1 MQISANQL
9 SPVLLELNVQVDADR
24 VRAELD
30 KAYQQLARGA
40 TVRGFRKGKAPRKVL
55 RHMFGARVAADVAQR
70 LVDETYA
77 KAVDEQKVQ
86 AVSQPA
92 IESQAVNENGPF
104 SYKARVEILP
114 KIDSVVFEGFKI
126 KRPSITVTDAQIQE
140 QLEAVQRAN
149 STLEPAGESHVA
161 AAGDVATVDFTV
173 SVDGRAIKDASAEN
187 LDLELG
193 QSAVLPE
200 IEAALLG
207 KRPPFQQDVEVAV
220 PAGSA
225 HPDLRGKKA
234 IFAIVLRDLKTRVL
248 PAIDDEFAKDLGE
261 FDNLDALKKSISD
274 DLAKRLEESA
284 DNVVAQGLVAE
295 LVKANPIQVPPTLVQ
310 QQYRVTEQEL
320 LRQARSQ
327 GGRNQQLTPEARR
340 SVEQDSEIK
349 VRAGLLMAEI
359 AKAKGIQVGPADIE
373 EGLKGL
379 ADQSG
384 KNLAKLKA
392 EYATQQKREMLVGM
406 ILENKVLDIIEAA
419 AQIEQE

>member
-9 SPVLLELNVQVDADR
+9 SPVLLELNVEVDADR

-86 AVSQPA
+86 AVSRPA
-92 IESQAVNENGPF
+92 IESQAVNENEPF

-114 KIDSVVFEGFKI
+114 KIDSVVFEGFKV
-126 KRPSITVTDAQIQE
+126 KRPSTSVTDAQVQE

-161 AAGDVATVDFTV
+161 AAGDVVTVDFTV
-173 SVDGRAIKDASAEN
+173 SVDGRQIKDASAEN

-200 IEAALLG
+200 IEAALTG
-207 KRPPFQQDVEVAV
+207 QRPGFQQDVEVAV
-220 PAGSA
+220 PAASA

-234 IFAIVLRDLKTRVL
+234 MFALVLRDLKTRVL

-261 FDNLDALKKSISD
+261 FDDLAALKKSITD
-274 DLAKRLEESA
+274 DLTKRLEESA
-284 DNVVAQGLVAE
+284 DNTVAQVLVAE

-327 GGRNQQLTPEARR
+327 GRGQQLSAEARR
-340 SVEQDSEIK
+340 SVEQDSEVK

-379 ADQSG
+379 AEQTG

>member
-30 KAYQQLARGA
+30 KAYQELARGA
-40 TVRGFRKGKAPRKVL
+40 TVRGFRRGKAPRKVL

-86 AVSQPA
+86 TVSRPA
-92 IESQAVNENGPF
+92 IESQAVNENEPF

-114 KIDSVVFEGFKI
+114 KIDNVVFEGFKV
-126 KRPSITVTDAQIQE
+126 KRPSVTVTEEKIDE
-140 QLEAVQRAN
+140 QLKAVQRAN
-149 STLEPAGESHVA
+149 STLEPANETHLA
-161 AAGDVATVDFTV
+161 AAGDVVTVDFTV
-173 SVDGRAIKDASAEN
+173 SVDGRQVKDASAEN

-207 KRPPFQQDVEVAV
+207 QRPPFQADVEVAV

-225 HPDLRGKKA
+225 HPELKGKKA
-234 IFAIVLRDLKTRVL
+234 IFALSLRDLKTRVL
-248 PAIDDEFAKDLGE
+248 PQIDDEFAKDLGD
-261 FDNLDALKKSISD
+261 FDDLAALKKSISE
-274 DLAKRLEESA
+274 DLAKRLEEAA
-284 DNVVAQGLVAE
+284 DNVVAQVLVAE
-295 LVKANPIQVPPTLVQ
+295 LVKANPIEVPPTLVQ
-310 QQYRVTEQEL
+310 QQFRVTEQEVV
-320 LRQARSQ
+320 RQSRAQ
-327 GGRNQQLTPEARR
+327 GRGQALSAEMRK
-340 SVEQDSEIK
+340 SIEQDSEIK

-359 AKAKGIQVGPADIE
+359 AKSKGIQVGAPDLE

-379 ADQSG
+379 AEQTG

-419 AQIEQE
+419 AQIEQAV

>member
-9 SPVLLELNVQVDADR
+9 SPVLLELNVEVDADR
-24 VRAELD
+24 VREELD

-40 TVRGFRKGKAPRKVL
+40 AVRGFRRGKAPRKVL

-77 KAVDEQKVQ
+77 KAVEEQKVQ
-86 AVSQPA
+86 TVSRPA
-92 IESQAVNENGPF
+92 IESQAVNENEPF
-104 SYKARVEILP
+104 TYKARVEILP
-114 KIDSVVFEGFKI
+114 KIDSVSYEGFKV
-126 KRPSITVTDAQIQE
+126 KRPSCVVSDEKLEE
-140 QLEAVQRAN
+140 QLKIVQRAN

-173 SVDGRAIKDASAEN
+173 SVDGRQIKDASAEN

-200 IEAALLG
+200 IENALLG
-207 KRPPFQQDVEVAV
+207 QRPPFQADIEVAV
-220 PAGSA
+220 PASSS
-225 HPDLRGKKA
+225 HPELKGKTA
-234 IFAIVLRDLKTRVL
+234 VFSLVLRDLKTRVL
-248 PAIDDEFAKDLGE
+248 PEIDDEFAKDLGE
-261 FDNLDALKKSISD
+261 FDDLAALKKSIAD
-274 DLAKRLEESA
+274 DLGKRLEEEA
-284 DNVVAQGLVAE
+284 DNVVAQVLVAE

-310 QQYRVTEQEL
+310 QQFKVTEQEVV
-320 LRQARSQ
+320 RQARAQ
-327 GGRNQQLTPEARR
+327 GRGQQLSAEMRR
-340 SVEQDSEIK
+340 SIEQDSEVK

-359 AKAKGIQVGPADIE
+359 AKAKGIQVGQADLE

-379 ADQSG
+379 ADQTG

-392 EYATQQKREMLVGM
+392 EYSSQQKREMLVGM
-406 ILENKVLDIIEAA
+406 ILENKVLDIIEEA

>member
-24 VRAELD
+24 VREELD

-77 KAVDEQKVQ
+77 KALDEQKVQ
-86 AVSQPA
+86 TVSRPA
-92 IESQAVNENGPF
+92 IESQAVNENEPF

-114 KIDSVVFEGFKI
+114 KIDAVVFEGFQV
-126 KRPSITVTDAQIQE
+126 KRPSTTVTDEQIDE
-140 QLEAVQRAN
+140 QLKAVQRAN
-149 STLEPAGESHVA
+149 STLEPASEDHLA
-161 AAGDVATVDFTV
+161 AAGDVVTVDFAV
-173 SVDGRAIKDASAEN
+173 RVDGREIKDASAEN

-200 IEAALLG
+200 IEGALLG

-220 PAGSA
+220 PSSST

-234 IFAIVLRDLKTRVL
+234 TFAIVLRDLKTRVL
-248 PAIDDEFAKDLGE
+248 PQIDDEFAKDLGE
-261 FDNLDALKKSISD
+261 FDDLAALKKSISD
-274 DLAKRLEESA
+274 DLQKRLEESA
-284 DNVVAQGLVAE
+284 DNVVAQVLVAE

-310 QQYRVTEQEL
+310 QQYRVTEQEV
-320 LRQARSQ
+320 LRQSRAQ
-327 GGRNQQLTPEARR
+327 GRGQQLSAETRK
-340 SVEQDSEIK
+340 SIEQDSEVK

-379 ADQSG
+379 AEQTG

-419 AQIEQE
+419 AQIERE

>member
-24 VRAELD
+24 VREELD

-40 TVRGFRKGKAPRKVL
+40 TVRGFRRGKAPRKVL
-55 RHMFGARVAADVAQR
+55 RHMFGARIAADVAQR

-86 AVSQPA
+86 AVSRPA
-92 IESQAVNENGPF
+92 IESQAVNENEPF
-104 SYKARVEILP
+104 TYKARVEILP
-114 KIDSVVFEGFKI
+114 KIDSVTFEGFKV
-126 KRPSITVTDAQIQE
+126 KRPSVTVTDEKIEE
-140 QLEAVQRAN
+140 QLKLVQRAN
-149 STLEPAGESHVA
+149 STLEPAGPSHVA
-161 AAGDVATVDFTV
+161 GPGDVATVDFTV
-173 SVDGRAIKDASAEN
+173 SVDGRQIKDASAEN

-207 KRPPFQQDVEVAV
+207 QRPPFQADVEVAV
-220 PAGSA
+220 PAGSS
-225 HPDLRGKKA
+225 HPDLKGKKA
-234 IFAIVLRDLKTRVL
+234 SFSIVMRDLKTRVL

-261 FDNLDALKKSISD
+261 FDDLAALKKSISD
-274 DLAKRLEESA
+274 DLAKRLEEAA
-284 DNVVAQGLVAE
+284 DNVVAQVLVAE
-295 LVKANPIQVPPTLVQ
+295 LVKANPIAVPPTLVQ
-310 QQYRVTEQEL
+310 QQFRVTEQEVV
-320 LRQARSQ
+320 RQSRAQ
-327 GGRNQQLTPEARR
+327 GRGQQLSAEMRK
-340 SVEQDSEIK
+340 SIEQDSEIK

-359 AKAKGIQVGPADIE
+359 AKAKGIQVGAADLE

-379 ADQSG
+379 AEQTG

>member
-9 SPVLLELNVQVDADR
+9 SPVLLELNIQVDADR
-24 VRAELD
+24 VREELD

-40 TVRGFRKGKAPRKVL
+40 TVRGFRRGKAPRKVL
-55 RHMFGARVAADVAQR
+55 RHMFGARIAADVAQR

-86 AVSQPA
+86 AVSRPA
-92 IESQAVNENGPF
+92 IESQAVSENEPF
-104 SYKARVEILP
+104 TYKARVEILP
-114 KIDSVVFEGFKI
+114 KIDSVTFEGFKV
-126 KRPSITVTDAQIQE
+126 KRPSVTVTDEKIDE
-140 QLEAVQRAN
+140 QLKLVQRAN
-149 STLEPAGESHVA
+149 STLEPAGASHVA
-161 AAGDVATVDFTV
+161 GPGDVATVDFTV
-173 SVDGRAIKDASAEN
+173 SVDGRQIKDASAEN

-207 KRPPFQQDVEVAV
+207 QRPPFQADVEVAV
-220 PAGSA
+220 PAGSS
-225 HPDLRGKKA
+225 HPDLKGKTA
-234 IFAIVLRDLKTRVL
+234 TFAIVMRDLKTRVL
-248 PAIDDEFAKDLGE
+248 PEIDDEFAKDLGE
-261 FDNLDALKKSISD
+261 FDDLAALKKSISD
-274 DLAKRLEESA
+274 DLAKRLEEAA
-284 DNVVAQGLVAE
+284 DNVVAQVLVAE

-310 QQYRVTEQEL
+310 QQFRVTEQEVV
-320 LRQARSQ
+320 RQSRSQ
-327 GGRNQQLTPEARR
+327 GRGQQLSAEMRR
-340 SVEQDSEIK
+340 SIEQDSEVK

-359 AKAKGIQVGPADIE
+359 AKAKGIQVGAADLE

-379 ADQSG
+379 AEQTG

>member
-9 SPVLLELNVQVDADR
+9 SPVLLELNVEVDADR

-70 LVDETYA
+70 LVDETYS

-86 AVSQPA
+86 AVSRPA
-92 IESQAVNENGPF
+92 IESQAINENEPF

-114 KIDSVVFEGFKI
+114 KIDNVVFEGFKV
-126 KRPSITVTDAQIQE
+126 KRPSTTVTDEQIEE
-140 QLEAVQRAN
+140 QLKAVQRAN
-149 STLEPAGESHVA
+149 STLEPAAESHVA
-161 AAGDVATVDFTV
+161 AAGDVVTVDFTV
-173 SVDGRAIKDASAEN
+173 SVDGRPVKDASAEN

-200 IEAALLG
+200 LEAALIG
-207 KRPPFQQDVEVAV
+207 QRPPFEKDVEVAV
-220 PAGSA
+220 PSSST

-234 IFAIVLRDLKTRVL
+234 VFSIVLRDLKTRVL
-248 PAIDDEFAKDLGE
+248 PPIDDEFAKDLGE
-261 FDNLDALKKSISD
+261 FDDLAALKKSISE
-274 DLAKRLEESA
+274 DLTKRLEESA
-284 DNVVAQGLVAE
+284 DNSVAQVLVAE
-295 LVKANPIQVPPTLVQ
+295 LVKANPIEVPPTLVQ
-310 QQYRVTEQEL
+310 QQYRVTEQEV
-320 LRQARSQ
+320 LRQSRAQ
-327 GGRNQQLTPEARR
+327 GRGQQLSAEMRR
-340 SVEQDSEIK
+340 SIEQDSEIK

-379 ADQSG
+379 AEQSG

-406 ILENKVLDIIEAA
+406 ILENKVLDIIEGA
-419 AQIEQE
+419 AQIERE

>member
-9 SPVLLELNVQVDADR
+9 SPVLLELSVQIDADR

-86 AVSQPA
+86 AVSRPA
-92 IESQAVNENGPF
+92 IESQAISENEPF

-114 KIDSVVFEGFKI
+114 KIESVVFEGFKV
-126 KRPSITVTDAQIQE
+126 KRPSITVTDAQVQE

-161 AAGDVATVDFTV
+161 AAGDVVTVDFTV
-173 SVDGRAIKDASAEN
+173 SVDGRPIKDASADN

-207 KRPPFQQDVEVAV
+207 QRPPFQTEVEVAV
-220 PAGSA
+220 PATSA
-225 HPDLRGKKA
+225 HPELRGKKA
-234 IFAIVLRDLKTRVL
+234 LFAIVLRDLKTRVL

-261 FDNLDALKKSISD
+261 FDDLGALKKSISD
-274 DLAKRLEESA
+274 DLTKRLEEQA
-284 DNVVAQGLVAE
+284 DNAVAQVLVAE

-320 LRQARSQ
+320 LRQARNQ
-327 GGRNQQLTPEARR
+327 GRGQQLSAEARR
-340 SVEQDSEIK
+340 SVEQDSEVK

-379 ADQSG
+379 AEQSG

-406 ILENKVLDIIEAA
+406 ILENKVLDIIEGA

>member
-1 MQISANQL
+1 MLISANQL

-92 IESQAVNENGPF
+92 IESQAVNENEPF

-114 KIDSVVFEGFKI
+114 KIESVVFEGFQV
-126 KRPSITVTDAQIQE
+126 KRPSTTVTDEQIDE
-140 QLEAVQRAN
+140 QLKAVQRAN
-149 STLEPAGESHVA
+149 STLEPAGEAHVA
-161 AAGDVATVDFTV
+161 AAGDVVTVDFAV
-173 SVDGRAIKDASAEN
+173 SVDGRPVKDANAEN
-187 LDLELG
+187 LDIELG
-193 QSAVLPE
+193 QSNVLPE

-207 KRPPFQQDVEVAV
+207 QRPPFQADVEVAV
-220 PAGSA
+220 PAAAA

-234 IFAIVLRDLKTRVL
+234 VFAIVLRDLKTRVL
-248 PAIDDEFAKDLGE
+248 PQLDDEFAKDLGDFE
-261 FDNLDALKKSISD
+261 DLAALKKSISD
-274 DLAKRLEESA
+274 DLGKRLEESA
-284 DNVVAQGLVAE
+284 DNTVAQVLVAE

-310 QQYRVTEQEL
+310 QQYRVTEQEI
-320 LRQARSQ
+320 LRQSRAQ
-327 GGRNQQLTPEARR
+327 GRGQQLSAEMRR
-340 SVEQDSEIK
+340 NIEQDSEVK

-379 ADQSG
+379 ADQTG

-419 AQIEQE
+419 AQIERQ

>member
-9 SPVLLELNVQVDADR
+9 SPVLLELSVQIDADR

-86 AVSQPA
+86 AVSRPA
-92 IESQAVNENGPF
+92 IESQAISENEPF

-114 KIDSVVFEGFKI
+114 KIESVVFEGFKV
-126 KRPSITVTDAQIQE
+126 KRPSITVTEAQVQE

-149 STLEPAGESHVA
+149 STLEPAGQSHVA
-161 AAGDVATVDFTV
+161 AAGDVVTVDFTV
-173 SVDGRAIKDASAEN
+173 SVDGRPIKDASADN

-207 KRPPFQQDVEVAV
+207 QRPPFQTEVEVAV
-220 PAGSA
+220 PATSA
-225 HPDLRGKKA
+225 HPELRGKKA
-234 IFAIVLRDLKTRVL
+234 LFAIVLRDLKTRVL

-261 FDNLDALKKSISD
+261 FDDLGALKKSISD
-274 DLAKRLEESA
+274 DLTKRLEEQA
-284 DNVVAQGLVAE
+284 DNAVAQVLVAE

-320 LRQARSQ
+320 LRQARNQ
-327 GGRNQQLTPEARR
+327 GRGQQLSAEARR
-340 SVEQDSEIK
+340 SVEQDSEVK

-379 ADQSG
+379 AEQSG

-406 ILENKVLDIIEAA
+406 ILENKVLDIIEGA

>member
-1 MQISANQL
+1 MQISANHL

-86 AVSQPA
+86 AVSRPD
-92 IESQAVNENGPF
+92 IESQAINENEPF
-104 SYKARVEILP
+104 TYKARVEVLP
-114 KIDSVVFEGFKI
+114 KIESVVFEGFKV
-126 KRPSITVTDAQIQE
+126 KRPSVTVTEAQIQE

-173 SVDGRAIKDASAEN
+173 SVDGRPIKDASAEN

-200 IEAALLG
+200 IEAALIG
-207 KRPPFQQDVEVAV
+207 QRPPFQKDVEVAV

-225 HPDLRGKKA
+225 HPDLRGKTA
-234 IFAIVLRDLKTRVL
+234 VFSIVLRDLKTRVL

-261 FDNLDALKKSISD
+261 FDDLAALKKSISD
-274 DLAKRLEESA
+274 DLQKRLEESA
-284 DNVVAQGLVAE
+284 DNTVAQVLVAE
-295 LVKANPIQVPPTLVQ
+295 LVKQNPIQVPPTLVQ

-327 GGRNQQLTPEARR
+327 GRGQQLSAEARR
-340 SVEQDSEIK
+340 SVEQDSEVK

-359 AKAKGIQVGPADIE
+359 AKAKSIQVGPADIE

-379 ADQSG
+379 AEQTG

>member
-1 MQISANQL
+1 MQISANHL
-9 SPVLLELNVQVDADR
+9 SPVLLELNVQIDAER

-86 AVSQPA
+86 AVSRPA
-92 IESQAVNENGPF
+92 IESQAVNENEPF
-104 SYKARVEILP
+104 SYKARVEVLP
-114 KIDSVVFEGFKI
+114 KIDSVVFEGFKV
-126 KRPSITVTDAQIQE
+126 KRPSTTVTEAQIQE

-161 AAGDVATVDFTV
+161 AAGDVVTVDFTV
-173 SVDGRAIKDASAEN
+173 SVDGRPIKDASADN

-207 KRPPFQQDVEVAV
+207 QRPPFQKEVEVAV
-220 PAGSA
+220 PATST
-225 HPDLRGKKA
+225 HPELRGKKA
-234 IFAIVLRDLKTRVL
+234 TFAIVLRDLKTRVL

-261 FDNLDALKKSISD
+261 FDDLAALKKSISD
-274 DLAKRLEESA
+274 DLTKRLEEQA
-284 DNVVAQGLVAE
+284 DNVVAQVLVAE
-295 LVKANPIQVPPTLVQ
+295 LVKANPIEVPPTLVQ

-320 LRQARSQ
+320 LRQARGQ
-327 GGRNQQLTPEARR
+327 GRGQQLSAEARR

-379 ADQSG
+379 AEQSG

>member
-9 SPVLLELNVQVDADR
+9 SPVLLELSVQVDADR

-92 IESQAVNENGPF
+92 IESQAVNENEPF

-114 KIDSVVFEGFKI
+114 KIDSVVFEGFKV
-126 KRPSITVTDAQIQE
+126 KRPSVQVTDEQIDE
-140 QLEAVQRAN
+140 QLKAVQRAN
-149 STLEPAGESHVA
+149 STLEPAGDAHVA
-161 AAGDVATVDFTV
+161 AAGDVVTVDFTV
-173 SVDGRAIKDASAEN
+173 SVDGRQIKDASAEN

-200 IEAALLG
+200 IEAALIG
-207 KRPPFQQDVEVAV
+207 QRPPFQQDVEVAV

-225 HPDLRGKKA
+225 HPELRGKKA
-234 IFAIVLRDLKTRVL
+234 TFSLVLRDLKTRVL

-261 FDNLDALKKSISD
+261 FDDLAALKKSISE
-274 DLAKRLEESA
+274 DLGKRLEESA
-284 DNVVAQGLVAE
+284 DNTVAQVLVAE

-327 GGRNQQLTPEARR
+327 GGRQQLSAEVRR
-340 SVEQDSEIK
+340 SIEQDSEIK

-359 AKAKGIQVGPADIE
+359 AKAKGIQVGPADID

-379 ADQSG
+379 AEQSG

>member
-9 SPVLLELNVQVDADR
+9 SPVLLELNVQIDADR

-77 KAVDEQKVQ
+77 QAVDEQKVQ
-86 AVSQPA
+86 AVSRPA
-92 IESQAVNENGPF
+92 IESQAVSENEPF
-104 SYKARVEILP
+104 SYKARVEVLP
-114 KIDSVVFEGFKI
+114 KIESVVYEGFKV
-126 KRPSITVTDAQIQE
+126 KRPSTTVTEAAIQE

-149 STLEPAGESHVA
+149 STLEPAGEAHLA
-161 AAGDVATVDFTV
+161 AAGDVVTVDFTV
-173 SVDGRAIKDASAEN
+173 SVDGRPVNDASAEN

-193 QSAVLPE
+193 QSAILPE

-207 KRPPFQQDVEVAV
+207 QRPPFQQDVEVAV
-220 PAGSA
+220 PSSSG
-225 HPDLRGKKA
+225 HPVLRGKKA
-234 IFAIVLRDLKTRVL
+234 VFSLVLRDLKTRVL
-248 PAIDDEFAKDLGE
+248 PALDDEFAKDLGE
-261 FDNLDALKKSISD
+261 FDDLAALKKSIGD
-274 DLAKRLEESA
+274 ELQKRLDESA
-284 DNVVAQGLVAE
+284 DNVVAQVLVAE

-310 QQYRVTEQEL
+310 QQYRVTEQEVV
-320 LRQARSQ
+320 RQARSQ
-327 GGRNQQLTPEARR
+327 GRGQQLSAETRR
-340 SVEQDSEIK
+340 SIEQDSEIK

-359 AKAKGIQVGPADIE
+359 AKAKGIQVGPADLD

-379 ADQSG
+379 ADQTG

>member
-9 SPVLLELNVQVDADR
+9 SPVLLELNVQIDADR

-86 AVSQPA
+86 TVSRPA
-92 IESQAVNENGPF
+92 IESQAVNENEPF

-114 KIDSVVFEGFKI
+114 KIESVVFEGFKV
-126 KRPSITVTDAQIQE
+126 KRPSVTVTDAQIQE

-161 AAGDVATVDFTV
+161 AAGDVVTVDFTV
-173 SVDGRAIKDASAEN
+173 SVDGRPIKDASAEN

-207 KRPPFQQDVEVAV
+207 QRPPFQADVEVAV
-220 PAGSA
+220 PATSA
-225 HPDLRGKKA
+225 HPELRGKKA
-234 IFAIVLRDLKTRVL
+234 KFAIVLRDLKTRVL

-261 FDNLDALKKSISD
+261 FDDLAALKKSISE
-274 DLAKRLEESA
+274 DLAKRLEEQA
-284 DNVVAQGLVAE
+284 DNVVAQVLVAE

-320 LRQARSQ
+320 LRQARNQ
-327 GGRNQQLTPEARR
+327 GRGQQLSAEARR

-379 ADQSG
+379 AEQSG

-406 ILENKVLDIIEAA
+406 ILENKVLDIIETA

>member
-9 SPVLLELNVQVDADR
+9 SPVLLELNVQVEADR

-77 KAVDEQKVQ
+77 KAVGEQHVQ

-92 IESQAVNENGPF
+92 IESQAITENEPF

-114 KIDSVVFEGFKI
+114 KIDNVVFEGFKV
-126 KRPSITVTDAQIQE
+126 KRPSTTVTEEQIQE

-149 STLEPAGESHVA
+149 STLEPAAESHVA
-161 AAGDVATVDFTV
+161 AAGDVVTLDFTV
-173 SVDGRAIKDASAEN
+173 SVDGRPIKDASAEN

-193 QSAVLPE
+193 QSSVLPE
-200 IEAALLG
+200 IEAALIG

-220 PAGSA
+220 PQGSS
-225 HPDLRGKKA
+225 HPELRGKKA

-248 PAIDDEFAKDLGE
+248 PPIDDEFAKDLGE
-261 FDNLDALKKSISD
+261 FDDLAALKKSISD
-274 DLAKRLEESA
+274 DLSKRLEESA
-284 DNVVAQGLVAE
+284 DNVVAQVLVAE
-295 LVKANPIQVPPTLVQ
+295 LVKANPIVVPPTLVQ
-310 QQYRVTEQEL
+310 QQYRVTEQEV
-320 LRQARSQ
+320 LRQARAQ
-327 GGRNQQLTPEARR
+327 GRGQQLSAETRK
-340 SVEQDSEIK
+340 SIEQDSEIK

-359 AKAKGIQVGPADIE
+359 AKAKGIQVGQPDIE

-379 ADQSG
+379 AEQSG

-419 AQIEQE
+419 AQIERE

>member
-9 SPVLLELNVQVDADR
+9 SPVLLELNVEVDAER

-77 KAVDEQKVQ
+77 KALDEQKVQ
-86 AVSQPA
+86 TVSQPA
-92 IESQAVNENGPF
+92 IESQAVNENEPF

-114 KIDSVVFEGFKI
+114 KIDSVVFEGFQV
-126 KRPSITVTDAQIQE
+126 KRPSSTVTDQQIDE
-140 QLEAVQRAN
+140 QLQAVQRAN
-149 STLEPAGESHVA
+149 STLEPASESHVA
-161 AAGDVATVDFTV
+161 TAGDVVTVDFTV
-173 SVDGRAIKDASAEN
+173 SVDGRPVKDASAEN

-193 QSAVLPE
+193 QSSVLPE

-207 KRPPFQQDVEVAV
+207 QRPPFQKDVEVAV
-220 PAGSA
+220 PSTST

-234 IFAIVLRDLKTRVL
+234 VFSMTLRDLKTRVL

-261 FDNLDALKKSISD
+261 FDDLAALRKSISE
-274 DLAKRLEESA
+274 DLGKRLDESA
-284 DNVVAQGLVAE
+284 DNAVAQALVAE
-295 LVKANPIQVPPTLVQ
+295 LVKANPIQVPPSLVQ
-310 QQYRVTEQEL
+310 QQYKVTEQEV
-320 LRQARSQ
+320 LRQSRAQ
-327 GGRNQQLTPEARR
+327 GRGQQLSADTRR
-340 SVEQDSEIK
+340 SIEQDSEIK

-359 AKAKGIQVGPADIE
+359 AKAKGIQVGPADID

-379 ADQSG
+379 AEQTG

-392 EYATQQKREMLVGM
+392 EYSTQQKREMLVGM

>member
-9 SPVLLELNVQVDADR
+9 SPVLLELSVEVDADR

-77 KAVDEQKVQ
+77 KAVGEQQVQ

-92 IESQAVNENGPF
+92 IESQTISENEPF

-114 KIDSVVFEGFKI
+114 KIESVVFEGFKV
-126 KRPSITVTDAQIQE
+126 KRPSTTVTDEQIKE
-140 QLEAVQRAN
+140 QLEAVRRAN
-149 STLEPAGESHVA
+149 STLEPAADSHVA
-161 AAGDVATVDFTV
+161 APGDVVTVDFTV
-173 SVDGRAIKDASAEN
+173 SVDGRPVKDASAEN

-200 IEAALLG
+200 IEAALIG

-220 PAGSA
+220 PAASS

-234 IFAIVLRDLKTRVL
+234 IFSLILRDLKTRVL

-261 FDNLDALKKSISD
+261 FDNLAALEQSIRE
-274 DLAKRLEESA
+274 DLTKRLEESA
-284 DNVVAQGLVAE
+284 DNVVAQVLVAE
-295 LVKANPIQVPPTLVQ
+295 LVKANPIVVPPTLVQ
-310 QQYRVTEQEL
+310 QQYRVTEQEVL
-320 LRQARSQ
+320 KQSRAQ
-327 GGRNQQLTPEARR
+327 GRGQQLSAETRR
-340 SVEQDSEIK
+340 SIEQDSEIK

-359 AKAKGIQVGPADIE
+359 AKAKGIQVGQADIE

-379 ADQSG
+379 AEQSG

-419 AQIEQE
+419 AQIERE

>member
-9 SPVLLELNVQVDADR
+9 SPVLLELNVEIDADR

-40 TVRGFRKGKAPRKVL
+40 TVRGFRRGKAPRKVL

-86 AVSQPA
+86 AVSRPA
-92 IESQAVNENGPF
+92 IESQAVNENEPF
-104 SYKARVEILP
+104 TYKARVEILP
-114 KIDSVVFEGFKI
+114 KIEKVIYEGFKV
-126 KRPSITVTDAQIQE
+126 KRPSVEVPAE
-140 QLEAVQRAN
+140 KLEEELKAVQRAN

-173 SVDGRAIKDASAEN
+173 SVDGKPIKDASAEN

-193 QSAVLPE
+193 QTAVLPE
-200 IEAALLG
+200 IEQALLG
-207 KRPPFQQDVEVAV
+207 KRPPFSADVEVNV
-220 PAGSA
+220 PATST

-234 IFAIVLRDLKTRVL
+234 IFSIVLRDLKTRVL
-248 PAIDDEFAKDLGE
+248 PAIDDEFAKDLGDFE
-261 FDNLDALKKSISD
+261 NLEGLKKSIAE
-274 DLAKRLEESA
+274 DLKKRLDEAA
-284 DNVVAQGLVAE
+284 DNVVAQALVTE

-310 QQYRVTEQEL
+310 QQMRVTEQDL
-320 LRQARSQ
+320 MRQVRAQ
-327 GGRNQQLTPEARR
+327 GRGQQLSPEMRQSIA
-340 SVEQDSEIK
+340 QDSEIK

-379 ADQSG
+379 AEQTG

-392 EYATQQKREMLVGM
+392 EYSTQQKREMLVGM
-406 ILENKVLDIIEAA
+406 ILENKVLDIIEGA

>member
-1 MQISANQL
+1 MQISANHL
-9 SPVLLELNVQVDADR
+9 SPVLLELNVEIGADR

-40 TVRGFRKGKAPRKVL
+40 TVRGFRPGKAPRKVL
-55 RHMFGARVAADVAQR
+55 RHMFGDRIAADVAQR

-86 AVSQPA
+86 AVSRPA
-92 IESQAVNENGPF
+92 IESRAVTENGPF

-114 KIDSVVFEGFKI
+114 KIEKVTFEGFKV
-126 KRPSITVTDAQIQE
+126 KRPSVQVSPE
-140 QLEAVQRAN
+140 QVDEELKAVQRAN

-173 SVDGRAIKDASAEN
+173 SVDGRPIKDASAEN

-193 QSAVLPE
+193 QSTVLPE
-200 IEAALLG
+200 IEQALLG
-207 KRPPFQQDVEVAV
+207 QRPPFSTDVEVNV
-220 PAGSA
+220 PPTST
-225 HPDLRGKKA
+225 HPELRGKKA
-234 IFAIVLRDLKTRVL
+234 TFSIVLRDLKTRVL
-248 PAIDDEFAKDLGE
+248 PALDDEFAKDLGE
-261 FDNLDALKKSISD
+261 FDNLEALEKSIAEE
-274 DLAKRLEESA
+274 LGKRLEEAA
-284 DNVVAQGLVAE
+284 DNAVAQALVAE
-295 LVKANPIQVPPTLVQ
+295 LVKANPIAVPPSLVQ
-310 QQYRVTEQEL
+310 QQMKVTEQEI
-320 LRQARSQ
+320 LRQARSR
-327 GGRNQQLTPEARR
+327 GAGQQLSAEMRR
-340 SVEQDSEIK
+340 NIAQDSEIK

-379 ADQSG
+379 AEQTG

-406 ILENKVLDIIEAA
+406 ILENKVLDIIEEA

>member
-9 SPVLLELNVQVDADR
+9 SPVLLELSVQVDADR

-77 KAVDEQKVQ
+77 KAVDEHKVQ

-92 IESQAVNENGPF
+92 IESQAVNENEPF

-114 KIDSVVFEGFKI
+114 KIDSVVFEGFKV
-126 KRPSITVTDAQIQE
+126 KRPSVQVTDEQIDE
-140 QLEAVQRAN
+140 QLKAVQRAN
-149 STLEPAGESHVA
+149 STLEPAGDSHVA
-161 AAGDVATVDFTV
+161 AAGDVVTVDFTV
-173 SVDGRAIKDASAEN
+173 SVDGRQIKDASAEN

-200 IEAALLG
+200 IEAALIG
-207 KRPPFQQDVEVAV
+207 QRPPFQQDVEVAV

-234 IFAIVLRDLKTRVL
+234 IFSLVLRDLKTRVL

-261 FDNLDALKKSISD
+261 FDDLAALKKSISE
-274 DLAKRLEESA
+274 DLGKRLEESA
-284 DNVVAQGLVAE
+284 DNTVAQVLVAE

-327 GGRNQQLTPEARR
+327 GGRQQLSAEVRR
-340 SVEQDSEIK
+340 SIEQDSEIK

-359 AKAKGIQVGPADIE
+359 AKAKGIQVGPADID

-379 ADQSG
+379 AEQSG

>member
-9 SPVLLELNVQVDADR
+9 SPVLLELNVEIDADR

-40 TVRGFRKGKAPRKVL
+40 TVRGYRRGKAPRKVL

-70 LVDETYA
+70 LVDETYS

-86 AVSQPA
+86 AVSRPA
-92 IESQAVNENGPF
+92 IESQAVNENEPF

-114 KIDSVVFEGFKI
+114 KIEKVTYEGFKI
-126 KRPSITVTDAQIQE
+126 KRPPTEVPAE
-140 QLEAVQRAN
+140 KLEEELKAVQRAN

-173 SVDGRAIKDASAEN
+173 SVDGRPIKDASADN

-200 IEAALLG
+200 IEQALLG
-207 KRPPFQQDVEVAV
+207 KRPPFSADVEVNV
-220 PAGSA
+220 PATST
-225 HPDLRGKKA
+225 HPDLKGKKA
-234 IFAIVLRDLKTRVL
+234 VFSLVLRDLKTRVL
-248 PAIDDEFAKDLGE
+248 PAIDDEFAKDLGDFE
-261 FDNLDALKKSISD
+261 NLDGLKKSIGE
-274 DLAKRLEESA
+274 DLKKRLDEAA
-284 DNVVAQGLVAE
+284 DNVVAQALVTE

-310 QQYRVTEQEL
+310 QQMRVTEQDL
-320 LRQARSQ
+320 MRQVRAQ
-327 GGRNQQLTPEARR
+327 GRQQQLSPEMRQSIA
-340 SVEQDSEIK
+340 QDSEIK

-359 AKAKGIQVGPADIE
+359 AKAKGIQVGPTDIE

-379 ADQSG
+379 AEQTG

-392 EYATQQKREMLVGM
+392 EYSTQQKREMLVGM

>member
-24 VRAELD
+24 VREELD

-40 TVRGFRKGKAPRKVL
+40 TVRGFRRGKAPRKVL
-55 RHMFGARVAADVAQR
+55 RHMFGARIAADVAQR

-86 AVSQPA
+86 AVSRPA
-92 IESQAVNENGPF
+92 IESQAVTENEPF
-104 SYKARVEILP
+104 TYKARVEILP
-114 KIDSVVFEGFKI
+114 KIDSVTFEGFKV
-126 KRPSITVTDAQIQE
+126 KRPSVSVTDEKIEE
-140 QLEAVQRAN
+140 QLKLVQRAN
-149 STLEPAGESHVA
+149 STLEPAGASHVA
-161 AAGDVATVDFTV
+161 GPGDVATVDFTV
-173 SVDGRAIKDASAEN
+173 SVDGRQIKDANAEN

-207 KRPPFQQDVEVAV
+207 QRPPFQADVDVAV
-220 PAGSA
+220 PAGST
-225 HPDLRGKKA
+225 HPELKGKKA
-234 IFAIVLRDLKTRVL
+234 SFSIVMRDLKTRVL

-261 FDNLDALKKSISD
+261 FDDLAALKKSISD
-274 DLAKRLEESA
+274 DLAKRLEEAA
-284 DNVVAQGLVAE
+284 DNVVAQVLVAE
-295 LVKANPIQVPPTLVQ
+295 LVKANPIAVPPTLVQ
-310 QQYRVTEQEL
+310 QQFRVTEQEVV
-320 LRQARSQ
+320 RQSRSQ
-327 GGRNQQLTPEARR
+327 GRGQQLSAEMRK
-340 SVEQDSEIK
+340 SIEQDSEIK

-359 AKAKGIQVGPADIE
+359 AKAKGIQVGAADLE

-379 ADQSG
+379 AEQTG

-392 EYATQQKREMLVGM
+392 EYSTQQKREMLVGM

>member
-9 SPVLLELNVQVDADR
+9 SPVLLELNVQVEADR

-77 KAVDEQKVQ
+77 KAVGEQHVQ

-92 IESQAVNENGPF
+92 IESQAITENEPF

-114 KIDSVVFEGFKI
+114 KIDSVVFEGFKV
-126 KRPSITVTDAQIQE
+126 KRPSTTVTEEQIQE

-149 STLEPAGESHVA
+149 STLEPAAEEHVA
-161 AAGDVATVDFTV
+161 AAGDVVTLDFTV
-173 SVDGRAIKDASAEN
+173 SVDGRPVKDASAEN

-193 QSAVLPE
+193 QSSVLPE
-200 IEAALLG
+200 IEAALIG
-207 KRPPFQQDVEVAV
+207 KRPPFQADVEVAV
-220 PAGSA
+220 PQGSS

-248 PAIDDEFAKDLGE
+248 PPIDDEFAKDLGE
-261 FDNLDALKKSISD
+261 FDDLAALKKSISD
-274 DLAKRLEESA
+274 DLSKRLEESA
-284 DNVVAQGLVAE
+284 DNVVAQVLVAE
-295 LVKANPIQVPPTLVQ
+295 LVKANPIVVPPTLVQ
-310 QQYRVTEQEL
+310 QQYRVTEQEVL
-320 LRQARSQ
+320 KQARAQ
-327 GGRNQQLTPEARR
+327 GRGQQLTAETRK
-340 SVEQDSEIK
+340 SIEQDSEIK

-359 AKAKGIQVGPADIE
+359 AKAKGIQVGQADIE

-379 ADQSG
+379 AEQSG

-419 AQIEQE
+419 AQIERQ